1 MHIHSV
7 VVWYIFRFVLK
18 MYRQIESQ
26 RFHSPA
32 SNKHALI
39 FFLFFLYLK
48 VFFFLCSLH
57 FPFSCIQRNQVDYIN
72 TNRIRNFGQKSY

>member
-1 MHIHSV
+1 MYYQMHIHSV

-48 VFFFLCSLH
+48 VFFFY
-57 FPFSCIQRNQVDYIN
+57 VAYIF
-72 TNRIRNFGQKSY
+72 RFLVYKEIKSTI